1 MNELSVKLESRL
13 LQESKQDMLDILLEA
28 ISNIQ
33 SYNGS
38 SVTHCVVEA
47 LGGVSYE
54 TDDGKEMI
62 SYPKYNK

>member
-28 ISNIQ
+28 ISNMQ

-38 SVTHCVVEA
+38 SVTHCIVEA
-47 LGGVSYE
+47 LGGENYE